1 MQPMNTS
8 FSIVGVNVIIN
19 PGTEY
24 HVKLDGALSD
34 ARIVTED
41 VDATIVSM
49 GEDWNVYHVPS
60 LGCDIYVNP
69 AKDL

>member
-1 MQPMNTS
+1 MQPMNAT

-24 HVKLDGALSD
+24 HIKRDGAFSE
-34 ARIVTED
+34 ARIVAED
-41 VDATIVSM
+41 TDATIVEL
-49 GEDWNVYHVPS
+49 GEDWTVYHVPS

-69 AKDL
+69 AKDV